1 MLKSWPCNT
10 CWPCLG
16 SAFLCPVAHA
26 MCALPYFPPACPM
39 VNLIPPVLLD
49 YGRHIRSPPAGAQQA
64 PARPPKPPGAPSP
77 LWCAMVP
84 PSRSTAATIQALQV
98 GQPTIVTYRKWV
110 QGRGKHNI
118 QVYHSIQVQGRGKHN
133 GIQTMGRHVWCST
146 NRMYVVL
153 SPVPQAPYGAPSS
166 LWCPK
171 LPMVPQAPYGAPR
184 CMYVVA
190 NMVQACSPLWCRWVA
205 VITTDAKSKTRLHR
219 GGTCPT
225 MAVDSTA

>member
-1 MLKSWPCNT
+1 
-10 CWPCLG
+10 
-16 SAFLCPVAHA
+16 
-26 MCALPYFPPACPM
+26 
-39 VNLIPPVLLD
+39 
-49 YGRHIRSPPAGAQQA
+49 
-64 PARPPKPPGAPSP
+64 
-77 LWCAMVP
+77 MVP

-146 NRMYVVL
+146 KRMYVVL

-171 LPMVPQAPYGAPR
+171 VHVCGGEHGAGMQSP
-184 CMYVVA
+184 VVQ
-190 NMVQACSPLWCRWVA
+190 V
-205 VITTDAKSKTRLHR
+205 
-219 GGTCPT
+219 GG
-225 MAVDSTA
+225 SHYH